1 MYSVA
6 PRAYVFERSPYDTSG
21 TWERWTTTIARHY
34 DLTGSEEITISTSHR
49 EYFLVALQLI
59 AQKETVVELV
69 IGWLCVQFTSWFANR
84 QLIANYHGYG
94 EHVAAQHQRACL
106 SFTLATMGVALFVP
120 FVASVYTEPVRA
132 DAARIARAVR
142 RTVYQSLDRATYPW
156 FEMDVVFS
164 IMNIASAHDLEAR
177 FSRFPDMEVSFV
189 RNVRDAANA
198 LRQTDADAIG
208 TQIHTWMLRD
218 QLYAFFAY
226 PDRLDYTLKPSVLAP
241 PVYHVSAPAPVRL
254 GTFGVEVAK
263 ATIFSYV
270 DLRHEGH
277 STDSLDIF
285 RSCFYAAMYEDRPRE
300 TDAEWERRVGLHMAS
315 GAAIDVALAV
325 LRTEASFDE
334 QRLPDVPLS
343 GRQLF
348 YVMLC
353 YMQCGAQHGAALCNE
368 PLKHKEDFSDAFAC
382 PPRSKMRS
390 RHQCKSF
397 V

>member
-1 MYSVA
+1 MTVLRLVPGSPAHRHYFETLYTHYGAGVTDGVTFEDMLGFEAEVLEPLLQMYSVA

-34 DLTGSEEITISTSHR
+34 DLTGSEE
-49 EYFLVALQLI
+49 
-59 AQKETVVELV
+59 
-69 IGWLCVQFTSWFANR
+69 
-84 QLIANYHGYG
+84 
-94 EHVAAQHQRACL
+94 
-106 SFTLATMGVALFVP
+106 
-120 FVASVYTEPVRA
+120 
-132 DAARIARAVR
+132 
-142 RTVYQSLDRATYPW
+142 
-156 FEMDVVFS
+156 
-164 IMNIASAHDLEAR
+164 
-177 FSRFPDMEVSFV
+177 
-189 RNVRDAANA
+189 
-198 LRQTDADAIG
+198 
-208 TQIHTWMLRD
+208 
-218 QLYAFFAY
+218 
-226 PDRLDYTLKPSVLAP
+226 
-241 PVYHVSAPAPVRL
+241 
-254 GTFGVEVAK
+254 
-263 ATIFSYV
+263 
-270 DLRHEGH
+270 
-277 STDSLDIF
+277 
-285 RSCFYAAMYEDRPRE
+285 RPRE

>member
-1 MYSVA
+1 MRRTDVIV
-6 PRAYVFERSPYDTSG
+6 RKK
-21 TWERWTTTIARHY
+21 
-34 DLTGSEEITISTSHR
+34 EITISTSHR

-285 RSCFYAAMYEDRPRE
+285 RSCFYAAMAVRRGG
-300 TDAEWERRVGLHMAS
+300 DANPVQGLR
-315 GAAIDVALAV
+315 AV
-325 LRTEASFDE
+325 T
-334 QRLPDVPLS
+334 
-343 GRQLF
+343 
-348 YVMLC
+348 
-353 YMQCGAQHGAALCNE
+353 
-368 PLKHKEDFSDAFAC
+368 
-382 PPRSKMRS
+382 
-390 RHQCKSF
+390 
-397 V
+397 